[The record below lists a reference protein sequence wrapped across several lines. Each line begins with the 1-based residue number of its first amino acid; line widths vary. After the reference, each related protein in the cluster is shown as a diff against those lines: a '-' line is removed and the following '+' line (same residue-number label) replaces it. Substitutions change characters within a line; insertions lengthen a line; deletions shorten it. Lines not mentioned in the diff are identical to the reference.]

1 VRPVLSL
8 LLVLAAVSTAQAE
21 PITAAGSA
29 KLGRV
34 ITAPSAWMAEE
45 GAVMTTAQLDHRLDG
60 GAGVAVGLGGIAEL
74 SLDTNTDPR
83 FCMACG
89 EKEEPSWFG
98 RAGFRVGWREDTWV
112 RGMPAL
118 VLGFR
123 KTFASNA
130 PLDDARLA
138 EVHLVASRGL
148 GPIRVHAGGTLTAAG
163 NTDSQGAFAELTPR
177 ARPLGGLEWTPS
189 QYPRTT
195 LLGDIAWVTRFEDGK
210 DPDLEWVAGWGVRY
224 QALRWSSVELLVRHR
239 EGEGLGDSTVM
250 IRVNAAL
257 DRYR

>member
-1 VRPVLSL
+1 MRPVVSL
-8 LLVLAAVSTAQAE
+8 LLVLVAASAAQAE

-45 GAVMTTAQLDHRLDG
+45 GDVMTTAQLDHRLDG
-60 GAGVAVGLGGIAEL
+60 GLAIAVGLGGIAEL

-89 EKEEPSWFG
+89 DTEEPRWFG
-98 RAGFRVGWREDTWV
+98 RAGFRMGWREDTWL

-130 PLDDARLA
+130 PLDDARIA

-148 GPIRVHAGGTLTAAG
+148 GPVRLHAGATLTAAG
-163 NTDSQGAFAELTPR
+163 YTDAMGELAELSSTV
-177 ARPLGGLEWTPS
+177 RPLGGIEWTPS

-195 LLGDIAWVTRFEDGK
+195 LLGDLAWVARFEDGK
-210 DPDLEWVAGWGVRY
+210 QPDLEWVAGWGVRY

-239 EGEGLGDSTVM
+239 EDEGLGDSTVM

-257 DRYR
+257 HRYR